1 MAKCECCGKGVT
13 FGIKVSHSHRRSNRT
28 WKPNVRRVKAV
39 VEGST
44 KYVYACSR
52 CLRAGKVTRAVYF
65 GVCCRSL
72 CRVAGFFIC
81 RKERNKMSLPV
92 DPIMLLS
99 VVNLKLRDQYK
110 DLDALCEDLE
120 ADKAGLCAK
129 LHAVGYD
136 YDPQRNQFV

>member
-1 MAKCECCGKGVT
+1 MA
-13 FGIKVSHSHRRSNRT
+13 
-28 WKPNVRRVKAV
+28 
-39 VEGST
+39 
-44 KYVYACSR
+44 
-52 CLRAGKVTRAVYF
+52 
-65 GVCCRSL
+65 
-72 CRVAGFFIC
+72 
-81 RKERNKMSLPV
+81 LPT
-92 DPIMLLS
+92 DSIMLLS

>member
-1 MAKCECCGKGVT
+1 
-13 FGIKVSHSHRRSNRT
+13 
-28 WKPNVRRVKAV
+28 
-39 VEGST
+39 
-44 KYVYACSR
+44 
-52 CLRAGKVTRAVYF
+52 
-65 GVCCRSL
+65 
-72 CRVAGFFIC
+72 
-81 RKERNKMSLPV
+81 MSLPV

-110 DLDALCEDLE
+110 DLDALCEDE